1 MNWRRRADSNRRIEV
16 LQTSALTAWL
26 RRPDFR
32 DPGLIVLVPRAG
44 FEPTQ
49 ANAHGPLKTACLP
62 IPPPRPISEKRII
75 PRVTLRHTGKPPTA
89 GPFHSP
95 SPVGRGLRLGTTLP
109 AMVVAAAS
117 QFTGERPHPN
127 PLPEGEGHLSEN
139 EKALTSPPGAF
150 HPRLGPTPSFR
161 P

>member
-1 MNWRRRADSNRRIEV
+1 MIWRRRADSNRRIEV

-62 IPPPRPISEKRII
+62 IPPPRPISEERII

-89 GPFHSP
+89 GRFNRPPTRPFFPFRKRGIKGDFPLLGSKSARIETNLPGYMSLILRP
-95 SPVGRGLRLGTTLP
+95 SL
-109 AMVVAAAS
+109 
-117 QFTGERPHPN
+117 F
-127 PLPEGEGHLSEN
+127 
-139 EKALTSPPGAF
+139 PGAQ
-150 HPRLGPTPSFR
+150 RLWRLRSTQN
-161 P
+161 